1 MTYLGI
7 METGYRVAALVVL
20 TATAA
25 GCGRTPGHP
34 QVHLSPDPT
43 PAEHAAGAFASG
55 PSVLQQ
61 TVSATRGPV
70 RILLAPGRYRLTP
83 SPYEDPSCGNCADPA
98 ETVPA
103 TVGLH
108 VRGAGIII
116 EGSDPERVIIETHAG
131 YGVLFD
137 GCADCVLRGVTVTGG
152 TRDED
157 GRATSAGV
165 VVRHS
170 RVLLEACRIADNI
183 GDSATVAAVVVGIA
197 GVAGREGS
205 EIRLRDCV
213 LERNSWDG
221 VALYR
226 GARAEITD
234 NVIDG
239 VDRASGGVVGGG
251 RGVGIGM
258 TWDARAVVERNLV
271 RRYWKGIGVFLDA
284 EAEVRHNVVEDIL
297 TWGLAY
303 WGPDG
308 SRPSAHLDENAV
320 YRTGAC
326 GASIERG
333 PEDGAP
339 PGRLLGNAFVRTGQ
353 NPRYDDG
360 EPYCPQRPIART
372 RVPSGFRVEGN
383 LVHDARQPGEAPLE
397 PALDREAFR
406 HAVAPLLERLRAQP
420 ATARSRFVADLA
432 AAPVASSAV
441 PAVASD
447 GASPGALIIVV
458 RHAEAARD
466 PDGDPALTGAGLE
479 RAERLAT
486 LLRDAG
492 IDTIHSTDRRRT
504 RATAAP
510 LAALL
515 GLEPSVYDGRGL
527 ETFAERLLQARGRH
541 LVVGHSNTNPQLVRL
556 LGGDPGP
563 DIRDDEHDRVYLLV
577 LDGAS
582 DRAPR
587 TVVVRY

>member
-1 MTYLGI
+1 
-7 METGYRVAALVVL
+7 V
-20 TATAA
+20 
-25 GCGRTPGHP
+25 
-34 QVHLSPDPT
+34 
-43 PAEHAAGAFASG
+43 
-55 PSVLQQ
+55 
-61 TVSATRGPV
+61 
-70 RILLAPGRYRLTP
+70 
-83 SPYEDPSCGNCADPA
+83 
-98 ETVPA
+98 
-103 TVGLH
+103 
-108 VRGAGIII
+108 GAG
-116 EGSDPERVIIETHAG
+116 
-131 YGVLFD
+131 VL
-137 GCADCVLRGVTVTGG
+137 
-152 TRDED
+152 
-157 GRATSAGV
+157 
-165 VVRHS
+165 
-170 RVLLEACRIADNI
+170 
-183 GDSATVAAVVVGIA
+183 
-197 GVAGREGS
+197 
-205 EIRLRDCV
+205 
-213 LERNSWDG
+213 
-221 VALYR
+221 
-226 GARAEITD
+226 
-234 NVIDG
+234 
-239 VDRASGGVVGGG
+239 
-251 RGVGIGM
+251 
-258 TWDARAVVERNLV
+258 
-271 RRYWKGIGVFLDA
+271 
-284 EAEVRHNVVEDIL
+284 
-297 TWGLAY
+297 
-303 WGPDG
+303 GPDG

-397 PALDREAFR
+397 PELDREAFR
-406 HAVAPLLERLRAQP
+406 QAVAPLLERLRAQP